1 MPSRPRPVL
10 TRPPEP
16 PDSRSDR
23 GYRRL
28 RALAR
33 LAIPER
39 PVAVAR
45 AVEPCAAHVTR
56 TKRAG

>member
-1 MPSRPRPVL
+1 MPSRPRPVKPQPEQH
-10 TRPPEP
+10 PP
-16 PDSRSDR
+16 SRSDR

-39 PVAVAR
+39 PVPVAR
-45 AVEPCAAHVTR
+45 AVEPCVGLASVPR
-56 TKRAG
+56 G